1 MNAVEDQSA
10 TIPGERTSE
19 LGGSIYIVRRAQS
32 RINQAALWGERRES
46 LEGVG
51 EGRLDVLLCS
61 RNERP
66 QKGGRGTARP
76 SFLLAE
82 AASGQKSSG
91 GQRWNG
97 WGKCRRNEVPSVL
110 DATLRR
116 PALGMHSRV

>member
-1 MNAVEDQSA
+1 MVYNYNRKN
-10 TIPGERTSE
+10 G
-19 LGGSIYIVRRAQS
+19 RRAVWS
-32 RINQAALWGERRES
+32 IPRARGTE
-46 LEGVG
+46 EGM
-51 EGRLDVLLCS
+51 EPDDLLCS

-116 PALGMHSRV
+116 PALGMHSRVPLK